1 MSQTRAQIR
10 AHPAQQLD
18 LPALSR
24 ILSGVQ
30 LEEAKLEELRRWGQA
45 LRDAGREESV
55 AAGRAILM
63 LIEELERLSLKLR
76 LAGEQLEQVHPVPNS
91 EVDVGAGDPVDSTL
105 HGRLQQVLDRDP
117 DQSLEAKPESVEETG
132 LSAESD
138 SETSS
143 AQQWIETLRR
153 QK

>member
-63 LIEELERLSLKLR
+63 LIEELERFSLKLR

-91 EVDVGAGDPVDSTL
+91 EVDVGAGDRSTRRFTGVFSRCSTGIPINL
-105 HGRLQQVLDRDP
+105 LRPNPSRL
-117 DQSLEAKPESVEETG
+117 K
-132 LSAESD
+132 
-138 SETSS
+138 
-143 AQQWIETLRR
+143 R
-153 QK
+153 QA